1 MSDPSKEAR
10 GIAAPGGEA
19 PARSPVLVVGGAG
32 FIGSHTVEALLAQ
45 GYRVRVLDDLSSG
58 KVENLPSRHP
68 QLELIVGDVR
78 DADTVQRA
86 MLGIKGCIHLAA
98 QVSAARSVEDPHG
111 SAQRN
116 IVGFINTLEAV
127 RAQQVPR
134 LVYASSAAVYGES
147 QNLPLNEDELLRP
160 TNPYGLEKQ
169 VDELYAGLY
178 ERLHGLNSLG
188 LRYFNVYGPRQDPS
202 SPYSGVISKF
212 MQNLA
217 AGQTLTVFG
226 DGHQTRDFIYVGDVA
241 QANVRALAADC
252 RGVCNVATAKRV
264 DLLRLVEI
272 LDGCLGQGAELKFEP
287 ARAGD
292 IRHSCGNNT
301 RLREQLGFTPQ
312 QSLEQ
317 GLAEL
322 AATVRR
328 DQDEHQD
335 YSRTAD
341 PLAATTRPGR
351 LSGVY
356 PSQPGRPQGSTRRP
370 PARGDRR
377 GGAAPARSKATDP
390 VKN

>member
-10 GIAAPGGEA
+10 GKAAQGREA

-58 KVENLPSRHP
+58 KVENLPPRHP

-78 DADTVQRA
+78 DGDTVQRA
-86 MLGIKGCIHLAA
+86 MHGIKGCIHLAA

-116 IVGFINTLEAV
+116 IVGFINTIEAV
-127 RAQQVPR
+127 RAERVPR

-147 QNLPLNEDELLRP
+147 QNLPLDEDEPLRP

-178 ERLHGLNSLG
+178 ARLHGLNSIG

-202 SPYSGVISKF
+202 SPYSGVISRF
-212 MQNLA
+212 MQNLS
-217 AGQTLTVFG
+217 AGQALTVFG

-241 QANVRALAADC
+241 QANVRALAADS
-252 RGVCNVATAKRV
+252 RGVCNVATGQRI

-272 LDGCLGQGAELKFEP
+272 LDDCLGRGAELRFEP

-292 IRHSCGNNT
+292 IRHSCGSNA
-301 RLREQLGFTPQ
+301 RLRQQLAFTPQ
-312 QSLEQ
+312 QSIEQ

-322 AATVRR
+322 AAYVRR
-328 DQDEHQD
+328 DGDG
-335 YSRTAD
+335 RKRPA
-341 PLAATTRPGR
+341 AAT
-351 LSGVY
+351 
-356 PSQPGRPQGSTRRP
+356 
-370 PARGDRR
+370 PAPAAV
-377 GGAAPARSKATDP
+377 AAPLRRAAHRRH
-390 VKN
+390 